1 MKLKKSA
8 LGALAV
14 AALVGSSL
22 AIGATAA
29 SAEPVTKV
37 TICHRTNSDTNPYV
51 EITPDVSGV
60 LNGHDKKHDE
70 PFIWGPTLKADHQ
83 KWGDIIPEFDYLDG
97 GVLKHFDGLNL
108 DTLGGPNGTTS
119 GSSVLD
125 NGCQFGEEPPPVA
138 LGDLTVTKA
147 IVGTPPAGASFTV
160 HVECDDDS
168 VNEDVV
174 FTTNGESK
182 SYTDL
187 VAGITCTVE
196 ETNTGGAAVSY
207 SPVDVSSTGVE
218 VLVDADT
225 PVIVT
230 NTFTPSGPSVG
241 PEVVSDPGTPTAA
254 PVAAAAAAPAAVA
267 ASPTFTG

>member
-1 MKLKKSA
+1 VKLKKSA
-8 LGALAV
+8 LGALSV

-60 LNGHDKKHDE
+60 LNGHDKQHNE
-70 PFIWGPTLKADHQ
+70 PFIWGPTLKAAHQ

-97 GVLKHFDGLNL
+97 GVLKHFGGLNL

-125 NGCQFGEEPPPVA
+125 NGCQFGETPPPVE

-147 IVGTPPAGASFTV
+147 IVGTPPAGASFPV

-187 VAGITCTVE
+187 IAGITCTVE
-196 ETNTGGAAVSY
+196 ETNTGGASVSY
-207 SPVDVSSTGVE
+207 SPIDVSSTGVE
-218 VLVDADT
+218 ILVDDPT
-225 PVIVT
+225 DVTVT
-230 NTFTPSGPSVG
+230 NTFPAGPNIG
-241 PEVVSDPGTPTAA
+241 PEIVVTPPTAVA
-254 PVAAAAAAPAAVA
+254 PAPAAAAAPVAVSAA
-267 ASPTFTG
+267 PRTTG